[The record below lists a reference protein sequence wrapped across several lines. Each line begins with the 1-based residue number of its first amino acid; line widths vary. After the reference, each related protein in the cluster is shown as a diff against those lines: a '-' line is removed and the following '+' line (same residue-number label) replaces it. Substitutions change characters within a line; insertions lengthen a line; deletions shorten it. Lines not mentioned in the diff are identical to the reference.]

1 MLKIPFR
8 LLAMIFLSCLGIAWG
23 QRQMERLGRGGVA
36 LPAPDGGVFV
46 SWRLLATDRPETRFR
61 VYRDGKSIT
70 PEPVARTTSLEDRAG
85 TARSSYTIRA
95 VVAGAEQ
102 PPCPAIQVWNKPYL
116 DIPLTPPTGGTL
128 PDGVA
133 YTYAPNDAS
142 VGDLDGDGEY
152 ELVLK
157 WTGRE
162 RQSGEKG
169 YTSVTILEGL
179 EFDGTSL
186 WRIHLGRNV
195 RCGPHYAQFMVYDLD
210 GDGRA
215 EVACKTADGTV
226 DGKGKVLGD
235 REVDYR
241 DDNGQVLDG
250 DEFLTVFDGRSGA
263 VLATRPYIPPRGEI
277 AEWGDNYGNR
287 VDRFLACIAYLD
299 GRRPSLVMC
308 RGYYFGRNGRRG
320 RTVVAAW
327 NWRDGKLSL
336 VWSFDTR
343 APELRDYVGQ
353 GNHNLAVA
361 DVDGDGKDEIMYGA
375 CAIDDDGTGLYTTKF
390 GHGDAGHLGDL
401 DPDHPGLEYLTVLE
415 TADGKT
421 RPGMCMRAAGTGEVL
436 WRKLVKGD
444 VGRGVAAD
452 LLAEHPGAES
462 WGGKGLG
469 LFDCKGV
476 KVGPKPGSMNFL
488 IWWDGDPL
496 RELLDHNWIGKYEG
510 GTIRQLMVDEEC
522 LANNGTKAT
531 PCLSGDLFGD
541 WREEVIWRTK
551 DSRHLRV
558 YTTTIPTDRRLV
570 TLMHDPV
577 YRLAMAWQNVAYNQP
592 PHPSFVLGHGM
603 KTPPW
608 PQITVP
614 AGRR

>member
-8 LLAMIFLSCLGIAWG
+8 LLAMIFLSYLGIARG

-36 LPAPDGGVFV
+36 LPAPGGGVFV
-46 SWRLLATDRPETRFR
+46 SWRLLATDRPETKFR

-70 PEPVARTTSLEDRAG
+70 PEPVTRTTSLEDRAG
-85 TARSSYTIRA
+85 TGRSSYTIRA
-95 VVAGAEQ
+95 VVAGTEQ
-102 PPCPAIQVWNKPYL
+102 PPCPAIRVWNKPYL
-116 DIPLTPPTGGTL
+116 DIPLTPPPGGTL

-169 YTSVTILEGL
+169 YTSATILEGL
-179 EFDGTSL
+179 KFDGTSL

-195 RCGPHYAQFMVYDLD
+195 RCGPHYTQFMVYDLD

-226 DGKGKVLGD
+226 DGKGKILGD

-263 VLATRPYIPPRGEI
+263 ALATRPYIPPRGEI

-299 GRRPSLVMC
+299 GKQPSLVMC

-327 NWRDGKLSL
+327 NWRDGELSL
-336 VWSFDTR
+336 VWNFDTR

-436 WRKLVKGD
+436 WSKHVKGD

-452 LLAEHPGAES
+452 LLAEHPGVES

-469 LFDCKGV
+469 LFDSKGV
-476 KVGPKPGSMNFL
+476 KVAPKPNSMNFL
-488 IWWDGDPL
+488 VWWDGDPL
-496 RELLDHNWIGKYEG
+496 RELLDHNWIGKYGG
-510 GTIRQLMVDEEC
+510 GTIHQLLIDGEC
-522 LANNGTKAT
+522 LSNNGTKAT

-541 WREEVIWRTK
+541 WREEVIWRTE

-592 PHPSFVLGHGM
+592 PHPSFFLGHGM
-603 KTPPW
+603 KPPPW

-614 AGRR
+614 AGKR

>member
-1 MLKIPFR
+1 MLRILSR
-8 LLAMIFLSCLGIAWG
+8 LLAVSCFACLVTAQG

-36 LPAPDGGVFV
+36 LPAPNGGVFI
-46 SWRLLATDRPETRFR
+46 SWRLLATDSPRTAFR

-70 PEPVARTTSLEDRAG
+70 PEPMTRTTSLEDHQG

-102 PPCPAIQVWNKPYL
+102 PPCPAIRVWNKPYL
-116 DIPLTPPTGGTL
+116 DIPLTPPPGGTL

-133 YTYAPNDAS
+133 YSYAPNDAS

-157 WTGRE
+157 WTARE

-169 YTSVTILEGL
+169 YTSTTILEGL

-186 WRIHLGRNV
+186 WRIDLGPNV
-195 RCGPHYAQFMVYDLD
+195 RCGPHYTQFMVYDLD

-226 DGKGKVLGD
+226 DGKGKVIGD
-235 REVDYR
+235 KEVDYR
-241 DDNGQVLDG
+241 EDNGQVLDG
-250 DEFLTVFDGRSGA
+250 DEFLTILDGRSGA
-263 VLATRPYIPPRGEI
+263 ALATRPYIPPRGEI
-277 AEWGDNYGNR
+277 EEWGDGYGNR

-299 GRRPSLVMC
+299 GKRPSLVMC

-327 NWRDGKLSL
+327 NWRDGELSPL
-336 VWSFDTR
+336 WNFDTR
-343 APELRDYVGQ
+343 APELREYVGQ
-353 GNHNLAVA
+353 GNHNLAVG

-375 CAIDDDGTGLYTTKF
+375 CAIDDDGTGLYTTRF

-401 DPDHPGLEYLTVLE
+401 DPDHPGLEYFTVLE
-415 TADGKT
+415 SADGKT
-421 RPGMCMRAAGTGEVL
+421 RPGMCMRDAGTGKVL
-436 WRKLVKGD
+436 WSKQVKGD

-452 LLAEHPGAES
+452 LLADYPGAES

-476 KVGPKPGSMNFL
+476 KVAPKPSSMNFL
-488 IWWDGDPL
+488 LWWDGDPL
-496 RELLDHNWIGKYEG
+496 RELLDHNWIGKYEDG
-510 GTIRQLMVDEEC
+510 KIRQLTVDPEC

-577 YRLAMAWQNVAYNQP
+577 YRLAIAWQNVAYNQP
-592 PHPSFVLGHGM
+592 PHPSFFLGHGM

-614 AGRR
+614 AAKR